1 MERENLSYTSFQS
14 IATPH
19 ANPSYIKKSNI
30 SVATLKNP
38 ITWGNEKVEV
48 IFFISLENDKN
59 LELDEIY
66 EVFYDFIDNK
76 KI

>member
-1 MERENLSYTSFQS
+1 M
-14 IATPH
+14 
-19 ANPSYIKKSNI
+19 
-30 SVATLKNP
+30 
-38 ITWGNEKVEV
+38 EV

-76 KI
+76 KNINDILSATSTKEVYDLLVEESI

>member
-1 MERENLSYTSFQS
+1 
-14 IATPH
+14 
-19 ANPSYIKKSNI
+19 
-30 SVATLKNP
+30 
-38 ITWGNEKVEV
+38 TWGNEKVEV

-76 KI
+76 KNINDILSATSTKEVYDLLVEESI

>member
-1 MERENLSYTSFQS
+1 ML
-14 IATPH
+14 ILV
-19 ANPSYIKKSNI
+19 I
-30 SVATLKNP
+30 LKNP

-76 KI
+76 KNINDILSATSTKEVYDLLVEESI

>member
-1 MERENLSYTSFQS
+1 
-14 IATPH
+14 
-19 ANPSYIKKSNI
+19 KSNI

-76 KI
+76 KNINDILSATSTKEVYDLLVEESI